1 MLAER
6 NSGTSPLKCNI
17 YFWLLYRNLK
27 FIVQHDPLCC
37 EVVKEHITT
46 VIIFSCHNNSSL
58 INDGSLFKV
67 LAFNIALF
75 DLALFDAALFGVE
88 LF

>member
-1 MLAER
+1 M
-6 NSGTSPLKCNI
+6 
-17 YFWLLYRNLK
+17 
-27 FIVQHDPLCC
+27 QHGPLCC

-46 VIIFSCHNNSSL
+46 VIIFSCHNNSFL

-67 LAFNIALF
+67 VAFNIALF
-75 DLALFDAALFGVE
+75 DFALFDAALFGVE